1 MNSYRYFIVC
11 CNVNQCPY
19 SLREILN
26 IFKYKVSVSSLDLIP
41 FQWNNYLGVGKMEE
55 DYWEEAKNKGYI

>member
-41 FQWNNYLGVGKMEE
+41 V
-55 DYWEEAKNKGYI
+55 